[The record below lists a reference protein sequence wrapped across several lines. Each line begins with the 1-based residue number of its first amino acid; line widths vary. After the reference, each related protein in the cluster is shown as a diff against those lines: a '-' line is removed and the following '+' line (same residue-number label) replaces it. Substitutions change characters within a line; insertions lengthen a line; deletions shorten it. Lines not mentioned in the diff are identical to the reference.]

1 MFGRRSDGT
10 LVRDLPK
17 LRRFMPF
24 VSPGRNESAFYYK
37 HEIDVDAAFRLL
49 EERNRH
55 RPANRQI
62 TLFHLYLRS
71 IQLGMHDNPE
81 VNRFVAGGR
90 LYQRNALHLTF
101 SALKELER
109 GSVLLTVKREFP
121 QGETLEG
128 MVDRVLD
135 SLVRRRSGE
144 KTQSDQEIDLA
155 LFLPTL
161 LIRLVM
167 RVLKAADALGV
178 LPKSMIDPDPLFTAL
193 FVANMGSIGMETGHH
208 HLWEY
213 GTCSG
218 FCVMGR
224 VRARAD
230 GSRYVE
236 CSYTW
241 DERVADGLTTSYA
254 LGAFKERLE
263 NPEKLL

>member
-10 LVRDLPK
+10 LVRNLPK

-24 VSPGRNESAFYYK
+24 VSPRRNDSLFYYG
-37 HEIDVDAAFRLL
+37 HEIEVDAALAFL
-49 EERNRH
+49 EQQNAARPPER
-55 RPANRQI
+55 PI

-71 IQLGMHDNPE
+71 IQLGMHENPE
-81 VNRFVAGGR
+81 INRFVAGGR
-90 LYQRNALHLTF
+90 IYQRNGLPLTF
-101 SALKELER
+101 SAMKELQK

-121 QGETLEG
+121 AGETLHG

-135 SLVRRRSGE
+135 SLVSRRSGK
-144 KTQSDQEIDLA
+144 KTQADKEIDLA
-155 LFLPTL
+155 LYLPSF
-161 LIRLVM
+161 LIRCVM
-167 RVLKAADALGV
+167 RVLNWGNALGV
-178 LPKSMIDPDPLFTAL
+178 LPRSVMDGDPLFTSL

-218 FCVMGR
+218 FCVMGKIR
-224 VRARAD
+224 TRPD
-230 GSRYVE
+230 GSRYVQ

-241 DERVADGLTTSYA
+241 DERVADGLATSFA
-254 LGAFKERLE
+254 LSAFKERVE

>member
-1 MFGRRSDGT
+1 MFGRRSDGK

-37 HEIDVDAAFRLL
+37 HEIEVDAALRFL
-49 EERNRH
+49 EERNRN
-55 RPANRQI
+55 RAPGRQI
-62 TLFHLYLRS
+62 TLFQLYLRA
-71 IQLGMHDNPE
+71 IQLGMHENPE
-81 VNRFVAGGR
+81 TNRFVAGGR
-90 LYQRNALHLTF
+90 LYQRNQLHLTF
-101 SALKELER
+101 SALKELEK

-135 SLVRRRSGE
+135 SLGKRRSGE
-144 KTQSDQEIDLA
+144 KTQSDKEIDLA
-155 LFLPTL
+155 LYLPAP

-167 RVLKAADALGV
+167 RVLKTADALGV
-178 LPKSMIDPDPLFTAL
+178 LPKSMTDPDPLFASV

-224 VRARAD
+224 VRTRAD

-241 DERVADGLTTSYA
+241 DERVADGLTTSFA

>member
-37 HEIDVDAAFRLL
+37 HEIDADAALRFLD
-49 EERNRH
+49 ERNRN
-55 RPANRQI
+55 RAPNRQI
-62 TLFHLYLRS
+62 TLFHLYLRA
-71 IQLGMHDNPE
+71 IQLGMHEIPE
-81 VNRFVAGGR
+81 TNRFVAGGR
-90 LYQRNALHLTF
+90 LYQRDGLYLTF
-101 SALKELER
+101 SALKELEK

-121 QGETLEG
+121 EGETLEG

-135 SLVRRRSGE
+135 SLVKRRTGE
-144 KTQSDQEIDLA
+144 KTQSDKEIDLA
-155 LFLPTL
+155 LYLPTP

-167 RVLKAADALGV
+167 WALRSADSLGL
-178 LPKSMIDPDPLFTAL
+178 LPRSMIDPDPLFTSV
-193 FVANMGSIGMETGHH
+193 FVANMGSIGMETGNH

-224 VRARAD
+224 VRTRPD

-241 DERVADGLTTSYA
+241 DERVADGLTTGIV
-254 LGAFKERLE
+254 LGSFKERLE

>member
-24 VSPGRNESAFYYK
+24 VSPGRNHSAFYYQ
-37 HEIDVDAAFRLL
+37 HEIDVDAALRLL
-49 EERNRH
+49 EQRNPS
-55 RPANRQI
+55 RPADRQL

-71 IQLGMHDNPE
+71 IQLGMHENPE

-90 LYQRNALHLTF
+90 IYQRHGLWLTF
-101 SALKELER
+101 SALKELQK

-121 QGETLEG
+121 ANESLDAMAE
-128 MVDRVLD
+128 RVLGG
-135 SLVRRRSGE
+135 LGKRRSGE
-144 KTQSDQEIDLA
+144 KTQSDKEIDLA
-155 LFLPTL
+155 LYLPSPV
-161 LIRLVM
+161 IRLVM
-167 RVLKAADALGV
+167 LVLKWADAWGV
-178 LPKSMIDPDPLFTAL
+178 LPKSMIDPDPLFASL
-193 FVANMGSIGMETGHH
+193 FVANMGSIHMETGHH

-213 GTCSG
+213 GTISG

-224 VRARAD
+224 VKTRAD
-230 GSRYVE
+230 GSRYVV

-241 DERVADGLTTSYA
+241 DERVADGMTTSFA
-254 LGAFKERLE
+254 LSAFKERLE